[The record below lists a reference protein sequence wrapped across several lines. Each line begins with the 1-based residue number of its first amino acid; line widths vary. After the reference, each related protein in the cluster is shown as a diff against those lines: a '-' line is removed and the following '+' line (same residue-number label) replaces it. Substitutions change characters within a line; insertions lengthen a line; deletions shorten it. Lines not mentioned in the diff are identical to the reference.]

1 MYKKGCIK
9 LTVTVETYDMS
20 LHENSCKQ
28 QRNSC
33 ECDVEKFYFG
43 KENCEMMFVDTN

>member
-20 LHENSCKQ
+20 LHENSCNPA
-28 QRNSC
+28 NS
-33 ECDVEKFYFG
+33 
-43 KENCEMMFVDTN
+43 KEIVANAM